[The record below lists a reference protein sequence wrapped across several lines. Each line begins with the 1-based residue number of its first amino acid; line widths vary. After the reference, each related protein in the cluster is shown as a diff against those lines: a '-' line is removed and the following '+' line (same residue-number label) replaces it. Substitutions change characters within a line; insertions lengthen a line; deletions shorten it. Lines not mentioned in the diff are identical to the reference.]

1 MQPPLRRESETGRPG
16 LAFQFGPCSSGA
28 ARPASPLLS
37 RQRPLPAHA
46 YPPSSRWHGYSCP
59 CAPRWWPAS
68 PQMAHCALFLPV
80 RAPLVVEA
88 RKDTTALGIPARAR
102 PAVPRSCPCPPRP
115 TISHRPQRTPN
126 PSQFPRRQRT
136 SQSRHHDPI
145 SEIKPIRRIKVQTT
159 PYPPNRVRMSA
170 QGLSVFLFRHS
181 GFLFRHSGESRNP
194 TPYANMTLQV
204 PAFAGTT

>member
-46 YPPSSRWHGYSCP
+46 YPLSSRWHGYSCP

-88 RKDTTALGIPARAR
+88 RKDNTTLGIPARAR
-102 PAVPRSCPCPPRP
+102 PAVPRSCPCPPRRAPLFHIAPSVHP
-115 TISHRPQRTPN
+115 THRNSHVANEQANHATTTQSAKSNQSDASKFRQPRTP
-126 PSQFPRRQRT
+126 
-136 SQSRHHDPI
+136 
-145 SEIKPIRRIKVQTT
+145 KPGT
-159 PYPPNRVRMSA
+159 
-170 QGLSVFLFRHS
+170 FLFRHS

-194 TPYANMTLQV
+194 GPCANMTLWV
-204 PAFAGTT
+204 R